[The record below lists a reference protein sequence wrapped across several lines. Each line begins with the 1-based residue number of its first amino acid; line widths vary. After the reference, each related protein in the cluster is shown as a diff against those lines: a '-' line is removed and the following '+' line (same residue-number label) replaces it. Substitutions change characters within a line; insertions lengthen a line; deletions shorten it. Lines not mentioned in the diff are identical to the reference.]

1 MAKVD
6 LEFDRSVSSPTRG
19 EAPSPLAHGTRPHS
33 RFEPRRILLLAAG
46 VVCVGLGVVGV
57 VVPLL
62 PTTPF
67 LLLASACFL
76 RSSSRLH
83 RWLLGN
89 RIFGDYLRRYRS
101 GEGLPISSKV
111 TTLVLLWASLG
122 ASALWAVPERLWWV
136 QLLLLGVG
144 IGVTVHILRIKTRRQ
159 P

>member
-1 MAKVD
+1 M
-6 LEFDRSVSSPTRG
+6 
-19 EAPSPLAHGTRPHS
+19 RPHS
-33 RFEPRRILLLAAG
+33 RLDPRRVLLLAAG

-57 VVPLL
+57 LVPLL

-76 RSSSRLH
+76 RSSDRLH

-89 RIFGDYLRRYRS
+89 RIFGDYLRRYRN
-101 GEGLPISSKV
+101 GEGLPLSSKV

-122 ASALWAVPERLWWV
+122 ASAFWAVPGRLWWV
-136 QLLLLGVG
+136 KLLLLGVG

>member
-1 MAKVD
+1 M
-6 LEFDRSVSSPTRG
+6 
-19 EAPSPLAHGTRPHS
+19 
-33 RFEPRRILLLAAG
+33 
-46 VVCVGLGVVGV
+46 CVGLGVVGV
-57 VVPLL
+57 LVPLL

-76 RSSSRLH
+76 RSSDRLH

-89 RIFGDYLRRYRS
+89 RIFGDYLRRYRN
-101 GEGLPISSKV
+101 GEGLPLSSKV

-122 ASALWAVPERLWWV
+122 ASAFWAVPGRLWWV
-136 QLLLLGVG
+136 KLLLLGVG